1 VSIDV
6 RGAEAAE
13 FIAFQ
18 SALSGRYFLEGELGR
33 GGMGIVYRARDV
45 ALDRLVALK
54 LLPPRLA
61 DDPGVRDRFLR
72 EARLA
77 AKLSH
82 PHIVPIFAVEEVG
95 DFVYFAMAFIE
106 GTTLGDRIRTRG
118 PVPPSDTCRIVR
130 EVAWGLAYAHSQGVV
145 HRDVKADNILL
156 ERASGRAL
164 IADFG
169 IARVTQATGTTGA
182 GEILGTAE
190 YMSPEQASGEP
201 VDRRSDIY
209 SLGIVA
215 FYALT
220 GRLPF
225 EGPSVGAILARQIT
239 QPAPPVARAAD
250 GIPSKLAS
258 AVDRCLEKD
267 PARRFQTAEDL
278 ADGVGAA
285 IEARR
290 ELPVPLRV
298 FLRKTRETGRA
309 TPGVVVFSVFMG
321 MAVVGEALSGGPAAA
336 VGGGFAL
343 LMGLP
348 VVALTFQCRSLIK
361 AGYGREDLL
370 TALKAELERE
380 QEERAFEWGR
390 GVTHAERVMRWLGM
404 GGFAAAA
411 VGAVLPSNV
420 TSASLV
426 ALGLTVGTLG
436 AVGGIAGHG
445 RRTNLVGRWLAGFWR
460 SRAGRWCFSLAK
472 ATVFHP
478 RTLPQA
484 THRPTELAIGMAVDA
499 LFESLPKLVRRDLG
513 DLPKV
518 VRGLEADAMRMRR
531 RVADLTEAVARN
543 NDDGIRDAL
552 DGARNRLVDSVT
564 ALESIRLNLLR
575 LTAGA
580 GSVES
585 LTADLASA
593 REIGEQVERL
603 LEGQRDVDAL
613 LREGEPRVR

>member
-1 VSIDV
+1 
-6 RGAEAAE
+6 
-13 FIAFQ
+13 
-18 SALSGRYFLEGELGR
+18 
-33 GGMGIVYRARDV
+33 
-45 ALDRLVALK
+45 
-54 LLPPRLA
+54 
-61 DDPGVRDRFLR
+61 
-72 EARLA
+72 
-77 AKLSH
+77 
-82 PHIVPIFAVEEVG
+82 
-95 DFVYFAMAFIE
+95 
-106 GTTLGDRIRTRG
+106 
-118 PVPPSDTCRIVR
+118 
-130 EVAWGLAYAHSQGVV
+130 
-145 HRDVKADNILL
+145 
-156 ERASGRAL
+156 
-164 IADFG
+164 
-169 IARVTQATGTTGA
+169 
-182 GEILGTAE
+182 
-190 YMSPEQASGEP
+190 MSPEQASGEP

-336 VGGGFAL
+336 AAVGGGFAL

-348 VVALTFQCRSLIK
+348 VVGLTFQCRSLIK

-411 VGAVLPSNV
+411 VGAVLPGNV

-472 ATVFHP
+472 ATVLHP

-552 DGARNRLVDSVT
+552 EGARNRLVDSVT

-613 LREGEPRVR
+613 LREGEPRVS